1 MDCQQPTTE
10 QEVIRTLFQWIR
22 QGFFGNSRKD
32 ILSGLTVAFALIPE
46 AIAFSIMAGVDPMVG
61 LYASFVIAVSIS
73 FFGGRPGM
81 ISAATGAMASLMG
94 PLVAMHG
101 IEYLYAATILTGI
114 LQWLMG
120 ALKFGRFI
128 TFVPQPVI
136 TGFVNSLAII
146 IFLAQLPNFKGESW
160 PMYLMVIGTLLIIYL
175 LPLITRAVPS
185 ALVAIIVMTIVAV
198 WFKAPVQTVGDM
210 GNITQALP
218 FFHIPNV
225 TVSLDMIMTILP
237 ISLALAV
244 VGMTESLLTASLVDE
259 MTETGSDKNRE
270 IRGQGVSNVITGFF
284 GGMAGCA
291 MIGQT
296 VINVKSGGR
305 TRLSTL
311 VSGVFLL
318 FLIIVLGDVVKQIP
332 MAALVGVMFMVSI
345 GTFEWGS
352 LRTLHRVPLGD
363 AIVMLATVIIVVAT
377 HNLAIGVMIG
387 IILSAL
393 NFGWKMAK
401 IHAVPHMQPNGT
413 KVYEIRGQLFFGT
426 MMYFVN
432 LFDVN
437 DDPEHVVIDF
447 SKSHVWDQSAT
458 NAISKVWHKY
468 KEAGKDLTLI
478 GLNDESQRMVD
489 KAGLASNSTH

>member
-1 MDCQQPTTE
+1 
-10 QEVIRTLFQWIR
+10 VIRTLFQWIK

-94 PLVAMHG
+94 PLVAAHG
-101 IEYLYAATILTGI
+101 IEYLFAATILTGI
-114 LQWLMG
+114 LQWVMG
-120 ALKFGRFI
+120 MLKFGRFV

-146 IFLAQLPNFKGESW
+146 IFMAQLPNFKGESW

-175 LPLITRAVPS
+175 FPLVTKAVPS
-185 ALVAIIVMTIVAV
+185 ALVAIIVMTVIAV

-218 FFHIPNV
+218 FFHIPDVNI
-225 TVSLDMIMTILP
+225 SMDMIMTILP

-259 MTETGSDKNRE
+259 LTETDSDKSRE
-270 IRGQGVSNVITGFF
+270 IRGQGLANIITGFF

-311 VSGVFLL
+311 VAGVFLL

-345 GTFEWGS
+345 GTFDWGS

-363 AIVMLATVIIVVAT
+363 ALVMLATVIIVVAT
-377 HNLAIGVMIG
+377 HNLAIGVMVG
-387 IILSAL
+387 IVLCAL
-393 NFGWKMAK
+393 NFGWKVAK
-401 IHAVPHMQPNGT
+401 IHAVSHIQPNGS
-413 KVYEIRGQLFFGT
+413 KVYVIQGPLFFGT
-426 MMYFVN
+426 MMKFVS
-432 LFDVN
+432 LFDAAA
-437 DDPEHVVIDF
+437 DPAHVVIDF
-447 SKSHVWDQSAT
+447 SNSHVWDQSAM
-458 NAISKVWHKY
+458 NAISKVVTKY
-468 KEAGKDLTLI
+468 REAGKDITLI

-489 KAGLASNSTH
+489 QLGLLLSSTS